1 MPALLAAA
9 LAGCASLTGA
19 HPGGV
24 TVTAATAITPAPSW
38 TPQTTSFYRGGP
50 VSVPLCRVE
59 GVIEGNIGFEL
70 WLPAT
75 WNGRLLGAGV
85 GGDAG
90 VYNYTD
96 MSRRIGEGFATVT
109 TDSGH
114 KVTQARWMAD
124 PKARVDYEHRAVH
137 LTALAAK
144 ALAARSLWPPRG
156 QELFHWLLGRRASG
170 AQADAE
176 LSRRL

>member
-1 MPALLAAA
+1 MPALLAA
-9 LAGCASLTGA
+9 LAGCASLVGT

-24 TVTAATAITPAPSW
+24 VVTAATPIHPAPNW
-38 TPQTTSFYRGGP
+38 TPQTTSFYRSGP

-59 GVIEGNIGFEL
+59 GVIERNIGFEL
-70 WLPAT
+70 WLPAQ

-114 KVTQARWMAD
+114 K
-124 PKARVDYEHRAVH
+124 
-137 LTALAAK
+137 
-144 ALAARSLWPPRG
+144 
-156 QELFHWLLGRRASG
+156 AS
-170 AQADAE
+170 
-176 LSRRL
+176 